1 MKKKIVSALMVAA
14 MVVTAFAGCG
24 SDKGGTSTQGG
35 DKTSKSSGKV
45 YMLNFKPE
53 TDEAWQD
60 LAETYTDQT
69 GVEVNVLTA
78 ADGQYNTTLQS
89 EMAKSDAPTIFNVGN
104 SSAAQT
110 WNDYTY
116 DLKDS
121 ELYKHL
127 TDKSLVINSDD
138 KVAAIA
144 NCYECYGLIYNKT
157 ILEGYCGMD
166 GAVVSSVDEIN
177 NFDTLKKVA
186 DDINSRIDDIN
197 KELGTD
203 LTEAFASAGPMT
215 DLPGDLP
222 DILPICH
229 CTMSS
234 RMMDVTLQPEK
245 SPLRELILITS
256 KTYGICMYLIPQQI
270 LRH

>member
-53 TDEAWQD
+53 TDEAWQN

-127 TDKSLVINSDD
+127 TVSL
-138 KVAAIA
+138 
-144 NCYECYGLIYNKT
+144 L
-157 ILEGYCGMD
+157 
-166 GAVVSSVDEIN
+166 
-177 NFDTLKKVA
+177 
-186 DDINSRIDDIN
+186 
-197 KELGTD
+197 
-203 LTEAFASAGPMT
+203 
-215 DLPGDLP
+215 
-222 DILPICH
+222 
-229 CTMSS
+229 
-234 RMMDVTLQPEK
+234 
-245 SPLRELILITS
+245 
-256 KTYGICMYLIPQQI
+256 
-270 LRH
+270 

>member
-53 TDEAWQD
+53 TDEAWQN

-127 TDKSLVINSDD
+127 TDKSLVINYDD

-203 LTEAFASAGPMT
+203 LTEAFASAGL
-215 DLPGDLP
+215 DDG
-222 DILPICH
+222 
-229 CTMSS
+229 SS
-234 RMMDVTLQPEK
+234 WRFAGHLV
-245 SPLRELILITS
+245 
-256 KTYGICMYLIPQQI
+256 
-270 LRH
+270 

>member
-60 LAETYTDQT
+60 LAATYTDQT

-110 WNDYTY
+110 WND
-116 DLKDS
+116 L
-121 ELYKHL
+121 HM
-127 TDKSLVINSDD
+127 I
-138 KVAAIA
+138 
-144 NCYECYGLIYNKT
+144 
-157 ILEGYCGMD
+157 
-166 GAVVSSVDEIN
+166 
-177 NFDTLKKVA
+177 
-186 DDINSRIDDIN
+186 
-197 KELGTD
+197 
-203 LTEAFASAGPMT
+203 
-215 DLPGDLP
+215 
-222 DILPICH
+222 
-229 CTMSS
+229 
-234 RMMDVTLQPEK
+234 
-245 SPLRELILITS
+245 
-256 KTYGICMYLIPQQI
+256 
-270 LRH
+270 